1 MGRDCLNCAVT
12 NCWEL
17 AIKTLA
23 ADWSASSC
31 QYRKQVTHKNDALL
45 GHRYRDCRPVAS
57 RWWVRKYIYL
67 HTLYSA
73 CKRRA
78 VGLLAA
84 ASWGLNT
91 PNPSLQSPVSACVM
105 LKMHTTTS
113 RTRVRFFDS
122 VSRGRPRTFQQSR
135 RGQICKY
142 RTPVHGTRPKDTM
155 YNAPVTAT
163 LTCSDWS
170 PDGGGDRWV
179 VVL

>member
-1 MGRDCLNCAVT
+1 MLIMTCSYCSRLTDLISTSPVSTRKSLEAGRGPRLF
-12 NCWEL
+12 EL
-17 AIKTLA
+17 CRDK
-23 ADWSASSC
+23 
-31 QYRKQVTHKNDALL
+31 LL
-45 GHRYRDCRPVAS
+45 GIGNQNTGS
-57 RWWVRKYIYL
+57 RLVR
-67 HTLYSA
+67 LYSA